1 MNRFFVRLAG
11 RSDGVSRRT
20 MVEVVPLLLGALTA
34 AHGQLVTP
42 KTVPIHQDDQFAI
55 FPTTRA
61 GMANVSIALDDTLA
75 DPFTNPAKATDIRGP
90 RMFVA
95 PFSHGISAGRGGGNT
110 LPVGGFASGGAWAG
124 AAVFALQKLN
134 HGPTSGFGENTAANQ
149 YGSVVVARRLPGG
162 VSLGASAYV
171 AGLSS
176 IDGVDLLYM
185 GSDRLAESG
194 SLSDFRIGTM
204 KEWGGR
210 RLELLVLTNRT
221 NMTHDVHFTT
231 TTWLPSG
238 GQQVTTRSEHNVDE
252 TTIWGAHT
260 QYVQPVGD
268 DGWRIGLLATANRLS
283 HPKIP
288 NYQIQ
293 NIPRDPGTTYGM
305 DLGIGL
311 SRAVGATTFGV
322 DVIEEPMVSD
332 TWGTAAGDTLVVGG
346 GVLHAGEKTVQNHFT
361 FANQKI
367 RIGVGHEFAFSAD
380 SSGAFGFQ
388 FGMAV
393 SSINYRL
400 HQTNN
405 VQGTDRV
412 QDQGW
417 NEWTPTFGLHW
428 RSRNLTVQ
436 YVYRRTCGPSACID
450 IASGDKVNVVA
461 PSVVAAAASPMSVN
475 GGTSHVHQFMV
486 TVPIH

>member
-1 MNRFFVRLAG
+1 MIRFFVRLAG

-20 MVEVVPLLLGALTA
+20 MVGAVPLLLGALTA

-55 FPTTRA
+55 FPATRA
-61 GMANVSIALDDTLA
+61 GMASVAIALDDTLA
-75 DPFTNPAKATDIRGP
+75 DPFSNPAKAASIRVG
-90 RMFVA
+90 RMFTA
-95 PFSHGISAGRGGGNT
+95 PFTHGISAGQGGGST
-110 LPVGGFASGGAWAG
+110 LPVGGVASSGAWAG

-149 YGSVVVARRLPGG
+149 YGSVVVSRRLPGG
-162 VSLGASAYV
+162 VSVGASAYL

-176 IDGVDLLYM
+176 IDGVDLLYQ
-185 GSDRLAESG
+185 GSDRLVESG

-210 RLELLVLTNRT
+210 WLELLVLTNRT
-221 NMTHDVHFTT
+221 GMTHDVHFTT
-231 TTWLPSG
+231 RTWLPS
-238 GQQVTTRSEHNVDE
+238 GQQVTTRSDHNVDQ
-252 TTIWGAHT
+252 TNIWGVHT

-268 DGWRIGLLATANRLS
+268 DGWRVGVLATANRLS

-293 NIPRDPGTTYGM
+293 NIPRDPGTTYGF
-305 DLGIGL
+305 DFGLGI
-311 SRAVGATTFGV
+311 SRTVGTTTFGV

-332 TWGTAAGDTLVVGG
+332 TWGTAAADTGIAGG
-346 GVLHAGEKTVQNHFT
+346 GVLHAGDKTVLNHFT

-367 RIGVGHEFAFSAD
+367 RIGVGHDFMLSPD
-380 SSGAFGFQ
+380 SSDAFGFEL
-388 FGMAV
+388 GMGV

-405 VQGTDRV
+405 VLQSDRV
-412 QDQGW
+412 QDEGW

-428 RSRNLTVQ
+428 RSRGFTVR
-436 YVYRRTCGPSACID
+436 YLYRRTCGPSACID
-450 IASGDKVNVVA
+450 IISGDKVNVVA
-461 PSVVAAAASPMSVN
+461 PAVVAAAVSPMSVN
-475 GGTSHVHQFMV
+475 GGTSHVHQFMLEI
-486 TVPIH
+486 PIH